1 MKRGGSMTK
10 HMKLL
15 DLLAQKKIKEFEL
28 EQLIYGSIEVRDVND
43 NKYIYIHTKENGIQ
57 LTKYIGEYSDT
68 LYNLI
73 LSNNLRAKE
82 LKKEIKQMEKK
93 LKELNYID
101 QEISKEVSI
110 NIDFAKRHLVDTIYT
125 QAILE
130 GVATTLSDT
139 ESIIEGG
146 KINNMVALDVMKIIN
161 LKHAWEFILNKNVI
175 VSPSNY
181 SILNTINRLVEEG
194 FYYSAGELRTTPV
207 KIGGTSWEPDLP
219 IELDII
225 EDLNNITSKKKSAID
240 IAIDLLLYV
249 VRKQMF
255 LDGNKRT
262 SVIFANHYL
271 ISKGKGLIVIPVALA
286 DEYKKLLIEFYETND
301 NKEIV
306 KFLKEKCYL
315 SITK

>member
-57 LTKYIGEYSDT
+57 VTKYIGEYSDT

-301 NKEIV
+301 N
-306 KFLKEKCYL
+306 
-315 SITK
+315 